1 MPQREAIL
9 SIVAQIAPDKV
20 DAVASLL
27 PQAVPT
33 RRRKGGTLVSVQRD
47 EALAEEFRRQQELR
61 RAARELERQELRR
74 TNESVT
80 TIFVYDERIKFRRI
94 PAPTARHPVPFILS
108 GRVRAGK
115 ARIVKYII
123 ELDEA
128 NNLRVFDWSALL
140 KQRRI

>member
-27 PQAVPT
+27 PQSSP
-33 RRRKGGTLVSVQRD
+33 RRRKGGTLVRHERD
-47 EALAEEFRRQQELR
+47 EALAEAWRQEQSLK
-61 RAARELERQELRR
+61 AAVRELERRELQR
-74 TNESVT
+74 ESGRV
-80 TIFVYDERIKFRRI
+80 TIFVYDERIKFRKV
-94 PAPTARHPVPFILS
+94 PAPTARHPVPSILS
-108 GRVRAGK
+108 GKVRAGK

-140 KQRRI
+140 KQHRI

>member
-1 MPQREAIL
+1 MKRDALL
-9 SIVAQIAPDKV
+9 SVVAQVAPDKA
-20 DAVASLL
+20 DAVAALL
-27 PQAVPT
+27 SQPQPS

-47 EALAEEFRRQQELR
+47 EALADEWRRQQALK
-61 RAARELERQELRR
+61 AAVRELERRELQQRE
-74 TNESVT
+74 NERV

-115 ARIVKYII
+115 ARVVKYII
-123 ELDEA
+123 TLDE
-128 NNLRVFDWSALL
+128 NNELRAYDWSALL